1 LPITP
6 REIDRQEEERRRE
19 AAEAAYEQRQEYL
32 ARRAAS
38 DHSNRQVLMVLGT
51 IAGVVLAVFAACCFV
66 TGIIAVFKG
75 PTNGTPSTI
84 LPTKP
89 VEKVRPK

>member
-38 DHSNRQVLMVLGT
+38 DSNRQVLMVLGT